1 MYLKWCHYIGVFCQY
16 NYGYNPYQQAY
27 GGRPGYVAQW
37 PQRQYNQYSQISN
50 QGSSNDWV
58 LTGVRSLRPEQGAL
72 VKPGFVNRYNPPVSR
87 PEYNQYSKPGYS
99 QYSKPEYNQYNRPRY
114 NQYSRPNYNQYSKP
128 GYNQYN
134 PEYNQYDRRVDMSY
148 LAPVS
153 NKCILNYN
161 KINYNF
167 STMRIQDT
175 LTPDSFRKSMS
186 DASLKTVTKSAAW
199 NWWAEADVPKP
210 DVCVMPVFSIT
221 MVVQ

>member
-1 MYLKWCHYIGVFCQY
+1 MITTLISLIILPSKYSTVILKFYSIRCHYIGVFCQY

-27 GGRPGYVAQW
+27 GGRPEYVAQW
-37 PQRQYNQYSQISN
+37 PQRQYNQYNQISN

-87 PEYNQYSKPGYS
+87 PEYNQYNKPRYN
-99 QYSKPEYNQYNRPRY
+99 QNSKPEYNQYNRPGY
-114 NQYSRPNYNQYSKP
+114 NQYSRPNYNQYRKP

-153 NKCILNYN
+153 NKCISNN
-161 KINYNF
+161 
-167 STMRIQDT
+167 IQ
-175 LTPDSFRKSMS
+175 
-186 DASLKTVTKSAAW
+186 
-199 NWWAEADVPKP
+199 
-210 DVCVMPVFSIT
+210 SIT
-221 MVVQ
+221 ISVL